1 MHKSNDFEN
10 IQTIQAQTF
19 QKTKHLSHDLA
30 SDQVISK
37 QSHEFSKDKLDEF
50 HTITENHMS
59 DHKSGEYKEQEIDDD
74 YGVIDESQNFEK
86 ERQIFVEKSVEMTD
100 QHVPKASERI
110 EQNELFR
117 VENVRDSV
125 KIRPKKDVEEAR
137 TRRRKKESAVSQGL
151 SMEDAVRRLQANVR
165 RKQRSKSI
173 QAKEFRLKYGM
184 HNIVVKDTLG
194 RPGKFLLNFNLFF
207 SKISCPK

>member
-19 QKTKHLSHDLA
+19 QKAKHLSHDLA

-86 ERQIFVEKSVEMTD
+86 ERQIFVEKSVEMAD

-194 RPGKFLLNFNLFF
+194 RPGTFLIYINLCF